1 MPPSRQTT
9 NFEKLLHKDM
19 LVYTNIYPDLLDS
32 SIAAMA
38 AMASSSAAPTEVPPV
53 PIWPHALTKYERTK
67 VVGMR
72 AEQLARGAQPFV
84 DAVVEGTGAKFDPCE
99 VAERE
104 LLSRKLPFYITRPH
118 ADGKPEIVKLW
129 EVRGVDASEL

>member
-1 MPPSRQTT
+1 
-9 NFEKLLHKDM
+9 
-19 LVYTNIYPDLLDS
+19 
-32 SIAAMA
+32 
-38 AMASSSAAPTEVPPV
+38 MASSSSTTAAASMEVAPTPT
-53 PIWPHALTKYERTK
+53 WPHALTKYERTK
-67 VVGMR
+67 IIGMR